1 MRTLYLYLLCF
12 PLVFGAC
19 VSQKKFN
26 EVALLKD
33 RAEIE
38 NEQLKKRIRLNE
50 ELISRLQQSDD
61 QLRFLEKEH
70 DRLQTSYQN
79 IYAEKES
86 IEKRCEDLL
95 EQNRRIMNNATGEKE
110 QLMRELSEQQQ
121 LLDRKEQELRSIEKA
136 LIEREQKLTELT
148 ARMEAQDAKL
158 AEVRNKVNQALLGF
172 SAADLS
178 VREKNG
184 KVYVSLSQNLLFPK
198 GSRVIDK
205 KGVEALG
212 KLGEV
217 LAANDDIYIHV
228 EGHTDTDGSADLNWD
243 LSVTRATAVTKVL
256 TSSGANPARITAAG
270 RAFFDPVAPNDTEA
284 NKSLNR
290 RTEIILSPKLDEL
303 FEIIRN

>member
-1 MRTLYLYLLCF
+1 MRNIYLYLLCL
-12 PLVFGAC
+12 PLILGAC

-38 NEQLKKRIRLNE
+38 NDQLNKRIRLNE

-79 IYAEKES
+79 VYAEKES

-95 EQNRRIMNNATGEKE
+95 EQNRRIMTNASGEKE
-110 QLMRELSEQQQ
+110 QLMKELSDQQQ
-121 LLDRKEQELRSIEKA
+121 LLDTKEQELRAIERA

-148 ARMEAQDAKL
+148 ERMQTQDAKL

-178 VREKNG
+178 VNEKNG

-198 GSRVIDK
+198 GSKAIDK
-205 KGVEALG
+205 KGVEALS

-243 LSVTRATAVTKVL
+243 LSVSRATAVTKVL

-290 RTEIILSPKLDEL
+290 RTDIILSPKLDEL
-303 FEIIRN
+303 FDIIRN

>member
-1 MRTLYLYLLCF
+1 MRNIYLYLLCL
-12 PLVFGAC
+12 PLIFGAC

-38 NEQLKKRIRLNE
+38 NEQLQKRIRLNE

-79 IYAEKES
+79 VYAEKES

-95 EQNRRIMNNATGEKE
+95 EQNRRIMTNATGEKE
-110 QLMRELSEQQQ
+110 QLMKELSDQQQ
-121 LLDRKEQELRSIEKA
+121 LLDRKEQELRAIEKA

-148 ARMEAQDAKL
+148 ARMQSQDAKL

-178 VREKNG
+178 VHEKNG

-198 GSRVIDK
+198 GSKAIDK
-205 KGVEALG
+205 KGVEALS

-243 LSVTRATAVTKVL
+243 LSVSRATSVTKVL

-290 RTEIILSPKLDEL
+290 RTDIILSPKLDEL
-303 FEIIRN
+303 FDIIRN